1 MNNLLNILGLELILM
16 WIVFCWKFKKL
27 FIVFNVE
34 EYIYCSI
41 VFLLDNI
48 SWVFRLRDVFYIKKI
63 VIFLWFL
70 SLD

>member
-1 MNNLLNILGLELILM
+1 M

-27 FIVFNVE
+27 FIVFNIE

-48 SWVFRLRDVFYIKKI
+48 SWVFRLCDVFYIKKI
-63 VIFLWFL
+63 VIFFVVFEFRLRWRL
-70 SLD
+70 KKDEYLIL

>member
-1 MNNLLNILGLELILM
+1 MFFVG
-16 WIVFCWKFKKL
+16 KKL
-27 FIVFNVE
+27 FIVFNIE

-63 VIFLWFL
+63 VIFFVVFEFRLRWRYKKEEKDEYL
-70 SLD
+70 IL

>member
-1 MNNLLNILGLELILM
+1 M

-27 FIVFNVE
+27 FIVFNVG

-48 SWVFRLRDVFYIKKI
+48 SWVFRLRDVFYIKKNCNFFVVFEFRLRWRLKKDEYLI
-63 VIFLWFL
+63 L
-70 SLD
+70 